1 MLQHPS
7 VVQRTGEASKRS
19 SGGVTAVDAI
29 HLDCVINLTAVQ
41 VELET
46 KIWQSEAVRCVLA
59 FCSDFN

>member
-7 VVQRTGEASKRS
+7 VVQRTGEVSERS

-41 VELET
+41 VENRNKNLR
-46 KIWQSEAVRCVLA
+46 IGGCGM
-59 FCSDFN
+59 CSVFLL